1 MSAQTQSK
9 HVSDSSEQRAIEAE
23 VLAAFSNELGVSVTS
38 TAPPQL
44 SMLKLDGYAS
54 GPPPVLVE
62 VFAHVGPSKGGQR
75 HKIAH
80 DMTKL
85 LLAEKLLG
93 VPCRKVI
100 AVIDKAAV
108 SHLSRGWNHE
118 FAEHFGIEV
127 RVVPG
132 FENRHEA
139 MLAVQARQRR

>member
-1 MSAQTQSK
+1 MVTHA
-9 HVSDSSEQRAIEAE
+9 SDSSEQRAIEGDI
-23 VLAAFSNELGVSVTS
+23 LAALAKALGVSFSAETPV
-38 TAPPQL
+38 PL
-44 SMLKLDGYAS
+44 EVLKLDGYAP

-85 LLAEKLLG
+85 LLAEKLLA

-100 AVIDKAAV
+100 AVIDKATV

-118 FAEHFGIEV
+118 FADSFGIEV

>member
-1 MSAQTQSK
+1 M
-9 HVSDSSEQRAIEAE
+9 
-23 VLAAFSNELGVSVTS
+23 LAALSLELGVTLPSPV
-38 TAPPQL
+38 PPQL
-44 SMLKLDGYAS
+44 AILKLDGYAS

-85 LLAEKLLG
+85 LLAEKLLD

-100 AVIDKAAV
+100 AVIDEAAV
-108 SHLSRGWNHE
+108 SHLRRGWNQE
-118 FAEHFGIEV
+118 FAERFGIEV
-127 RVVPG
+127 CVVPG